1 MNIMSTQTEE
11 SLDGSRGYFDHHF
24 IMDALPNG
32 KTAGVTGEHPVIAGF
47 ATIIFSIA
55 AIFIYKAQNVSR
67 LIQFAWCCFF
77 KPVKGSSQSEH
88 LDSFYTAQADI
99 YDATRT
105 ALLKGRETM
114 LQLAAAELK
123 ARYEVMPSSPNLMR
137 QPRIWV
143 DLGGGTGQYC
153 FRLPRGLALIRRRS
167 FRTDE

>member
-1 MNIMSTQTEE
+1 MNIMSTQAQE
-11 SLDGSRGYFDHHF
+11 SLDGSRGYFDHH
-24 IMDALPNG
+24 IMDALPNS
-32 KTAGVTGEHPVIAGF
+32 KIAGVTGEHPVIAGF
-47 ATIIFSIA
+47 ATIILSIA
-55 AIFIYKAQNVSR
+55 AVLLYKAQNVSR

-123 ARYEVMPSSPNLMR
+123 ARYEVTPSSPNLMR

-167 FRTDE
+167 FCTDE

>member
-1 MNIMSTQTEE
+1 MSSYQDL
-11 SLDGSRGYFDHHF
+11 SQPGDYFDQKLMGSVH
-24 IMDALPNG
+24 PN
-32 KTAGVTGEHPVIAGF
+32 KLTEMTGQHPVIAGF
-47 ATIIFSIA
+47 ATIIFSVLAVI
-55 AIFIYKAQNVSR
+55 IYKAQNISR

-77 KPVKGSSQSEH
+77 KPVRGASQSEN

-123 ARYEVMPSSPNLMR
+123 ARYEIHPSSPNLMR

-143 DLGGGTGQYC
+143 DMGGGTGKG
-153 FRLPRGLALIRRRS
+153 RPRSVAGGRWLI
-167 FRTDE
+167 

>member
-1 MNIMSTQTEE
+1 MSDP
-11 SLDGSRGYFDHHF
+11 LDTIQARGYFDQNL
-24 IMDALPNG
+24 MDPYSSHKLVDM
-32 KTAGVTGEHPVIAGF
+32 TAQHPVVAGF
-47 ATIIFSIA
+47 ATVVFSILA
-55 AIFIYKAQNVSR
+55 VIIYKAQNVSR

-77 KPVKGSSQSEH
+77 KPVRGSSQSEN

-123 ARYEVMPSSPNLMR
+123 ARYEVTPSSPNMMR

-143 DLGGGTGQYC
+143 DMGGGTGEQGDA
-153 FRLPRGLALIRRRS
+153 RIDGTTADNRMLRV
-167 FRTDE
+167 